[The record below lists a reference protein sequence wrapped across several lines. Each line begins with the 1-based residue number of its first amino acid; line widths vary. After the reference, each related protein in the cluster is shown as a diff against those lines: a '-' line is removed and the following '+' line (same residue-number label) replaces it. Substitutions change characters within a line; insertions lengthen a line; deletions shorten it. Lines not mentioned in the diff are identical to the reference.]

1 MNHPRILILFLLAF
15 MIGLTPALSIS
26 GAYAQ
31 AAPASSA
38 ADSAADAETDVRAAV
53 GDLVRFEQDQD
64 MIAFYDRMAP
74 DARNLIPR
82 DTWLSW
88 TALSPRLIPTKSPEI
103 SDITFDTW
111 VWPANGQTYDE
122 VAIVNL
128 IQTGS
133 VAGTDTATE
142 QSQVLHFV
150 KKDNRWRLLPLF
162 SPWVAEAAVKADNQP
177 FVYTSTFDEPVYAA
191 IDAFWAQNFEV
202 AGLQYVSPSD
212 LVSVALNTQVSS
224 GCGTKSDITDYGIY
238 YCTLDQSVY
247 FSPEFRSQVVS
258 AIGEEGW
265 NDVVAHEWGHHI
277 QDLLNVDQTAQ
288 PELGAGFYSIEIELQ
303 ADCMAGM
310 FMQNQFASGK
320 IDQEGLDEAVAI
332 TNAAGDAPDTKWDDA
347 TAHGTG
353 KQRETSWHN
362 GFDSG
367 FSGCRL
373 KLAAAA

>member
-1 MNHPRILILFLLAF
+1 MKSIRILFLLAF

-31 AAPASSA
+31 QTSGAAAGA
-38 ADSAADAETDVRAAV
+38 ATGTADDDAGVRATV

-82 DTWLSW
+82 DVWLSW
-88 TALSPRLIPTKSPEI
+88 TALSPRLIPTQSPEI
-103 SDITFDTW
+103 SDITFDSW
-111 VWPANGQTYDE
+111 VWPANGQTYD

-128 IQTGS
+128 VQTGS
-133 VAGTDTATE
+133 VAGTDTTT
-142 QSQVLHFV
+142 QQPQVLHFV
-150 KKDNRWRLLPLF
+150 KEDTRWRLLPLF
-162 SPWVAEAAVKADNQP
+162 SPWVAEAAVKADGQP
-177 FVYTSTFDEPVYAA
+177 FVYTSKFDEPVYAA

-202 AGLQYVSPSD
+202 AGLRYQSPSE
-212 LVSVALNTQVSS
+212 LVSVTLNSQVSS
-224 GCGTKSDITDYGIY
+224 GCGTKSDIVGYGIY
-238 YCTLDQSVY
+238 YCTLDETVY
-247 FSPEFRSQVVS
+247 FSPEFRSQVIS

-265 NDVVAHEWGHHI
+265 NDVIAHEWGHHI

-288 PELGAGFYSIEIELQ
+288 PELGNGFYSIEIELQ

-310 FMQNQFASGK
+310 FMQNQFASGQV
-320 IDQEGLDEAVAI
+320 DQYGLDQAIAI

-353 KQRETSWHN
+353 EQRESSWHN
-362 GFDSG
+362 GFDRG
-367 FSGCRL
+367 FGGCRL
-373 KLAAAA
+373 NLAAAA

>member
-1 MNHPRILILFLLAF
+1 MKSIRILFLLAF

-31 AAPASSA
+31 QTSGAAAGA
-38 ADSAADAETDVRAAV
+38 ATGTADDDAGVRATV

-82 DTWLSW
+82 DVWLSW
-88 TALSPRLIPTKSPEI
+88 TALSPRLIPTQSPEI
-103 SDITFDTW
+103 SDITFDSW
-111 VWPANGQTYDE
+111 VWPANGQTYD

-128 IQTGS
+128 VQTGS
-133 VAGTDTATE
+133 VAGTDTTT
-142 QSQVLHFV
+142 QQPQVLHFV
-150 KKDNRWRLLPLF
+150 KEDTRWRLLPLF
-162 SPWVAEAAVKADNQP
+162 SPWVAEAAVKADGQP
-177 FVYTSTFDEPVYAA
+177 FVYTSKFDEPVYAA

-202 AGLQYVSPSD
+202 AGLRYQSPSE
-212 LVSVALNTQVSS
+212 LVSVTLNSQVSS
-224 GCGTKSDITDYGIY
+224 GCGTKSDIVDYGIY
-238 YCTLDQSVY
+238 YCTLDETVY
-247 FSPEFRSQVVS
+247 FSPEFRSQVIS

-265 NDVVAHEWGHHI
+265 NDVIAHEWGHHI

-288 PELGAGFYSIEIELQ
+288 PELGNGFYSIEIELQ

-310 FMQNQFASGK
+310 FMQNQFASGQV
-320 IDQEGLDEAVAI
+320 DQYGLDQAIAI

-353 KQRETSWHN
+353 EQRESSWHN
-362 GFDSG
+362 GFDRG
-367 FSGCRL
+367 FGGCRL
-373 KLAAAA
+373 NLAAAA